1 MREGG
6 EDHRTLV
13 VFVKHPTPGAVKTRL
28 VPALGAETAAALYRA
43 LVEHVLAGT
52 SPARGEYE
60 RLVFYAPREATQAM
74 RRWLVGVQLR
84 HQAGEGLGERL
95 TDAVARAFRRGAGR
109 VAVIGSDAPS
119 LTRADVTAAFA
130 ALDAA
135 DVVLGPAEDGGYYLV
150 ALRAPQPHPGTAPDR
165 SADRAR
171 TAAVRV
177 HAIPRPSRPLSHAS
191 SASCSASDA
200 VPLRPGPPARRPRR
214 GPGGGRA
221 GRPIGRH
228 GGVGFGRAP
237 PRQDFSGQGPDQLP

>member
-43 LVEHVLAGT
+43 LVEHVLAAT
-52 SPARGEYE
+52 SPQRGEYE
-60 RLVFYAPREATQAM
+60 RLVFFAPQQATQAM

-109 VAVIGSDAPS
+109 VAVIGSDAPW

-135 DVVLGPAEDGGYYLV
+135 DVVLGPAEDGGYYLL
-150 ALRAPQPHPGTAPDR
+150 ALRAPQPSLFEGIAWSSPRVLEQTLA
-165 SADRAR
+165 RAR
-171 TAAVRV
+171 AAGLGVARL
-177 HAIPRPSRPLSHAS
+177 ASRRDLDTLEDLRAEWGRLEPL
-191 SASCSASDA
+191 
-200 VPLRPGPPARRPRR
+200 LRPQPELREAVAR
-214 GPGGGRA
+214 A
-221 GRPIGRH
+221 L
-228 GGVGFGRAP
+228 
-237 PRQDFSGQGPDQLP
+237 SGASTC

>member
-135 DVVLGPAEDGGYYLV
+135 DVVLGPAEDGGYSLV
-150 ALRAPQPHPGTAPDR
+150 ALRAPQPSLFEGIAWSSSRVLEQTLERTRAAGLRVARLETRRDLDTLEDLRAEWAVLEPLLRPLPGLR
-165 SADRAR
+165 
-171 TAAVRV
+171 AAVAR
-177 HAIPRPSRPLSHAS
+177 ALSGAS
-191 SASCSASDA
+191 AC
-200 VPLRPGPPARRPRR
+200 
-214 GPGGGRA
+214 
-221 GRPIGRH
+221 
-228 GGVGFGRAP
+228 
-237 PRQDFSGQGPDQLP
+237 